1 MTVETIPEH
10 VYFDDSLDL
19 GSDIDEDVL
28 YAIMGAVRP
37 PRPNMCTG
45 SLSADGPSSDGTL
58 VLSECSCFESALIFM
73 WLLSKRNVGK
83 VYCSCRFLYLGL
95 YYSAHKEHL
104 PHSHHRHKA

>member
-1 MTVETIPEH
+1 MQ
-10 VYFDDSLDL
+10 LDL
-19 GSDIDEDVL
+19 CVGMLKQTMFYKAEKLQKLKHGFLQPSLMQDVL

-83 VYCSCRFLYLGL
+83 VYCRC
-95 YYSAHKEHL
+95 
-104 PHSHHRHKA
+104 